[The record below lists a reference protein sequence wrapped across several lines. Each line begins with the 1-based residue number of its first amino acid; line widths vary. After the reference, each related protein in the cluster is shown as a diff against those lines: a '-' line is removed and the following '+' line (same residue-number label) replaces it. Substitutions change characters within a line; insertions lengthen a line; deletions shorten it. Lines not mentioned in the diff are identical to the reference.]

1 MSRRIV
7 VLDGY
12 TLTPLQPGEPGDG
25 HEPTWAGLE
34 ELGELTVYPR
44 LSGKPVVE
52 AIGEAEIVLTNKAPI
67 DAATIQQ
74 APNVK
79 YIGVLATGVNVVDCA
94 AAREAN
100 IPVTNIPGYS
110 SNSVAQHVFALLLE
124 LVMQPAAHDRAVHD
138 GQWSGGEDFSFRV
151 APLTELAGKTL
162 GIVGLGQIGQRVA
175 QIGAAMGMSIAAG
188 HQRSM
193 NEISLPGIDIDWQP
207 IDALLPKVDALTLH
221 CPLTDKT
228 RHMIDR
234 AALEKMKPGSW
245 LINTGRGPLLDEAA
259 VAEALQTGRLGG
271 AGLDVLSSE
280 PPSPDNPL
288 LSAPNCVITP
298 HIAWGTVEAR
308 NRAMAIAVD
317 NVHAFLQSE
326 SKNVVNT

>member
-74 APNVK
+74 APNLK

-94 AAREAN
+94 AAREAG

-193 NEISLPGIDIDWQP
+193 NDISLPGIDIDWQP

-228 RHMIDR
+228 RHLIDR

-288 LSAPNCVITP
+288 FSAPNCVITP

-317 NVHAFLQSE
+317 NVRAFLQSE